1 MGNTEIAYLK
11 NQITLL
17 REEMKNLLIA
27 LLESGL
33 IDTYILELK
42 NVKKLD
48 LPKFWSEAEVEAL
61 NYAKARGIGEVPLHY
76 VIVKRRNSGIENAWV
91 IQDLK
96 QWLKEKQ

>member
-33 IDTYILELK
+33 IEITEEDG
-42 NVKKLD
+42 KKVY
-48 LPKFWSEAEVEAL
+48 KINKV
-61 NYAKARGIGEVPLHY
+61 
-76 VIVKRRNSGIENAWV
+76 
-91 IQDLK
+91 K
-96 QWLKEKQ
+96 QWLILTVEKVVSLKLT